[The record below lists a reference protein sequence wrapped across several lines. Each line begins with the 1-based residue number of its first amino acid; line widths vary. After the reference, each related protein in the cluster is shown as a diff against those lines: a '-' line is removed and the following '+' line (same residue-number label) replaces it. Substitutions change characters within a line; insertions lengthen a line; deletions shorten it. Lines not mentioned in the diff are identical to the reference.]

1 MNFGGAFERL
11 TQQLVKLPGVGK
23 KTAERLAFHILS
35 IKESEAR
42 NLAQAIL
49 AVKEKLRL
57 CSRCFNFSEQ
67 DPCPYCSD
75 IRRDRLV
82 ICVVEEPRDLAAIE
96 RTGAHKGTYHVLH
109 GLISPLEGVAP
120 EDIKIKELIERI
132 KREGV
137 EEVIMATNPTVE
149 GDATAIYLAKLITPL
164 KVKVTRIAQGM
175 PMGGDLEYTDEVTV
189 RMALEGRR
197 VL

>member
-149 GDATAIYLAKLITPL
+149 GDATALYLAKLITPL

>member
-42 NLAQAIL
+42 VLAQAIL
-49 AVKEKLRL
+49 AVKEKVRL

-75 IRRDRLV
+75 ISRDRLV

-149 GDATAIYLAKLITPL
+149 GDATALYLAKLITPL

-189 RMALEGRR
+189 RKALEGRR

>member
-1 MNFGGAFERL
+1 MNFSGAFERL

-42 NLAQAIL
+42 VLAQAIL
-49 AVKEKLRL
+49 AVKEKVRL

-75 IRRDRLV
+75 ISRDRLV

-149 GDATAIYLAKLITPL
+149 GDATALYLAKLITPL

-189 RMALEGRR
+189 RKALEGRR

>member
-1 MNFGGAFERL
+1 MSSGGVFERL
-11 TQQLVKLPGVGK
+11 AQQLVKLPGVGK

-49 AVKEKLRL
+49 AAKEKVRL
-57 CSRCFNFSEQ
+57 CSSCFNFSEQ

-75 IRRDRLV
+75 ISRDKKV
-82 ICVVEEPRDLAAIE
+82 ICVVEEPRDLVAIE

-120 EDIKIKELIERI
+120 EDIKVRELMDRI
-132 KREGV
+132 KSEGV
-137 EEVIMATNPTVE
+137 EEVILATNPTVE
-149 GDATAIYLAKLITPL
+149 GDATALYLAKLISPL
-164 KVKVTRIAQGM
+164 KVKVTRMAQGM

-189 RMALEGRR
+189 RIALEGRR
-197 VL
+197 LI